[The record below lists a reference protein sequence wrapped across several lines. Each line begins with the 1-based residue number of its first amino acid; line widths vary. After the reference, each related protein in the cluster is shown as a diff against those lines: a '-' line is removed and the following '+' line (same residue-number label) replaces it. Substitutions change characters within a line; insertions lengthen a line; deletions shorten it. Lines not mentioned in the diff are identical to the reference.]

1 MARTFAKRDNS
12 KKTMDNLLKLIGLYS
27 KSGLAKKTGL
37 SRYQI
42 LMYSKKGIPLNMLKK
57 FENID

>member
-1 MARTFAKRDNS
+1 MARTFDVRDNS
-12 KKTMDNLLKLIGLYS
+12 TETMDKLFKLIGLYS
-27 KSGLAKKTGL
+27 KSGLAKKIGL

-42 LMYSKKGIPLNMLKK
+42 LMYSKKGIPIDKLKK